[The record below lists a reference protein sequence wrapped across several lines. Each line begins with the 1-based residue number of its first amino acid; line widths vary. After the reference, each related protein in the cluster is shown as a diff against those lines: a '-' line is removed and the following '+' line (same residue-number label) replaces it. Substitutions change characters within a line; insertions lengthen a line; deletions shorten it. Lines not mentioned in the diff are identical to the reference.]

1 MIPGRRFQW
10 ALDEPISSVPMLR
23 YPLSPRFCP
32 PCHSFTPFL
41 HFFLLFFLLHIFLFS
56 SCFTLL
62 FTYLSVNLSSC
73 VSPVRFLSSSFYW
86 PKFSIS
92 SFSSLPS
99 FFFVLL
105 VSVPKSNSRSIC
117 DLEGFRAEAG
127 HYGPLSLL
135 GHGNTEN
142 RGPILSAKK
151 FIARSTLIGREIIGH
166 SFSPSARSK
175 RLSLIHDFS
184 RIIAGS
190 RHLLYPFSFSPFV
203 SLSKPFSS
211 SSFWIF
217 SNEQTSF

>member
-99 FFFVLL
+99 FF
-105 VSVPKSNSRSIC
+105 
-117 DLEGFRAEAG
+117 
-127 HYGPLSLL
+127 LSFLFL
-135 GHGNTEN
+135 
-142 RGPILSAKK
+142 
-151 FIARSTLIGREIIGH
+151 F
-166 SFSPSARSK
+166 PSQTPGLYATWKASGLK
-175 RLSLIHDFS
+175 RDITD
-184 RIIAGS
+184 
-190 RHLLYPFSFSPFV
+190 P
-203 SLSKPFSS
+203 SLSSDTGTQKTGVLSYPRRSL
-211 SSFWIF
+211 
-217 SNEQTSF
+217 